1 MSLLPDCRK
10 RQTNVS
16 DKADHKRGGSR
27 LGAQLLGAE
36 LMASREL
43 AEGAGTFW
51 DTLERSSRI
60 HQQQLS
66 WLIKDYAGFVDDL
79 VAEQSAWSIPAVTGR
94 LVEKRLSH
102 VSEGWKA
109 TSQLLQDE
117 LLPLYSAWENFAKAT
132 LQDRHL

>member
-1 MSLLPDCRK
+1 MSLLPDCLKRK
-10 RQTNVS
+10 AEVTDNTDS
-16 DKADHKRGGSR
+16 NRGGSR

-43 AEGAGTFW
+43 AESAGTFW

-66 WLIKDYAGFVDDL
+66 WLITDYAGFIDDI
-79 VAEQSAWSIPAVTGR
+79 VAEKSARSLPTVTGR
-94 LVEKRLSH
+94 LIEKRLSH
-102 VSEGWKA
+102 ISEGWTA
-109 TSQLLQDE
+109 AGQLMQDE

-132 LQDRHL
+132 LQDRRR